1 MALCGI
7 CNLLLIIHGVV
18 KLKKHPDPSVIYRFY
33 ERLEIGRIMDRICLL
48 KNVIQE
54 YAWGSYTAIPE
65 LLGRDTPSSMPQA
78 ELWMG
83 AHPKAPSMVKSDG
96 VWRSLLEL
104 ISKNPQDILG
114 EKVAEKFDNRLP
126 YLFKVLAAAKPLSI
140 QAHPCLIQA
149 KEGFER
155 ENILKIP
162 FDAFRRNYKDDNH
175 KPECICAMTDFWA
188 LNGFRKISDI
198 LFLMGKICSPGLKTS
213 LDLLREQPN
222 SMGLRLFF
230 KAIMTMDGKDQ
241 EAIIT
246 DTIKNVQNLT
256 DGHPAYKWMINLHK
270 EYPNDI
276 GVFSPIMLNL
286 VCLKPGEAMFLPA
299 GELHAYLAG
308 VGIEL
313 MANSDN
319 VLRGGLTPKYI
330 DVQELLNV
338 LNFEEREINILLATE
353 IDECECA
360 YESLAE
366 EFFLSVIS
374 VKEEIS
380 YHSADRRS
388 VEIILCTDGAA
399 TITDLGRNDNVF
411 VERGKS
417 IIIPSVVEKYRI
429 EGSATF
435 YKAAVPL

>member
-1 MALCGI
+1 
-7 CNLLLIIHGVV
+7 
-18 KLKKHPDPSVIYRFY
+18 
-33 ERLEIGRIMDRICLL
+33 MDRIRLL
-48 KNVIQE
+48 KNSVQE

-65 LLGRDTPSSMPQA
+65 LLGHDAPASRPQA

-83 AHPKAPSMVKSDG
+83 AHPKAPSMVKCDG
-96 VWRSLLEL
+96 VWRSVLEL
-104 ISKNPQDILG
+104 ISENPQDILG

-140 QAHPCLIQA
+140 QAHPSRVQA

-155 ENILKIP
+155 ENRLGIP
-162 FDAFRRNYKDDNH
+162 LDAYHRNYKDDNH

-198 LFLMGKICSPGLKTS
+198 HSLMDKICPPGLKTT
-213 LDLLREQPN
+213 LDLLREQPD
-222 SMGLRLFF
+222 SMGLKNFF
-230 KAIMTMDGKDQ
+230 QALMTLDEKQRAEIIADAIK
-241 EAIIT
+241 
-246 DTIKNVQNLT
+246 KVQNFA
-256 DGHPAYKWMINLHK
+256 DNHAAYQWMIDLHK
-270 EYPNDI
+270 EYPKDI
-276 GVFSPIMLNL
+276 GVFSPILLNL
-286 VCLKPGEAMFLPA
+286 ICLKPGEAMFLPS
-299 GELHAYLAG
+299 GELHAYLDG

-338 LNFEEREINILLATE
+338 LNFEEREINILFAGE
-353 IDECECA
+353 IDKCEFA
-360 YESLAE
+360 YETPAE

-374 VKEEIS
+374 VTEEIG

-388 VEIILCTDGAA
+388 VEIILCTDGRA
-399 TITDLGRNDNVF
+399 TITDLGKNENVF

-417 IIIPSVVEKYRI
+417 IVIPAVVEKYRI
-429 EGSATF
+429 QGNATF

>member
-1 MALCGI
+1 MALYDI
-7 CNLLLIIHGVV
+7 CSLLVLIECFWFFT
-18 KLKKHPDPSVIYRFY
+18 DFTW
-33 ERLEIGRIMDRICLL
+33 EIGIGEIMERIRLL
-48 KNVIQE
+48 KNAVQE

-65 LLGRDTPSSMPQA
+65 LLGDDAPASTPQA

-83 AHPKAPSMVKSDG
+83 AHPKAPSMVKCDG

-140 QAHPCLIQA
+140 QAHPSRVQA
-149 KEGFER
+149 KKGFER
-155 ENILKIP
+155 ENRLGIP
-162 FDAFRRNYKDDNH
+162 LDAYRRSYKDDNH

-188 LNGFRKISDI
+188 LNGFRKISGI
-198 LFLMGKICSPGLKTS
+198 LSLMDKISPPGLKTS
-213 LDLLREQPN
+213 LDLLREQPD
-222 SMGLRLFF
+222 SMGLKNFF
-230 KAIMTMDGKDQ
+230 QALMTLDGKQQ
-241 EAIIT
+241 EEIIA
-246 DTIKNVQNLT
+246 DAIKNVQNFA
-256 DGHPAYKWMINLHK
+256 DDDPAYQWMINLHK
-270 EYPNDI
+270 EYPKDI

-286 VCLKPGEAMFLPA
+286 VCLKPGEAMFLPS
-299 GELHAYLAG
+299 GELHAYLDG

-338 LNFEEREINILLATE
+338 LNFEEREINILLAAE

-360 YESLAE
+360 YKSFAE
-366 EFFLSVIS
+366 EFLLSVIS
-374 VKEEIS
+374 VKEEID

-388 VEIILCTDGAA
+388 VEIILCTDGSA
-399 TITDLGRNDNVF
+399 TITDLGKNDNVF

-417 IIIPSVVEKYRI
+417 IIIPALVKKYGI
-429 EGSATF
+429 EGNATF
-435 YKAAVPL
+435 YKASVPI